1 LIAPIADLSAL
12 GGCDD
17 VRIKKLICIIGAS
30 PQVAGRFEAAGL
42 RLRSIEQNKQAF
54 HTNIYN
60 VQEWKGDD
68 QMGKLEGAVA
78 VVTGASRG
86 IGRAIAEE
94 LAHDGARVVVNYLK
108 RKEAALDLVAKLQQ
122 DGCEAV
128 AFQADVSDAAQA
140 ANLIQ
145 EAVNRFGRI
154 DVLVNNAGRNIDRT
168 MKNLSI
174 EDWDQVIQSD
184 LSSYFYT
191 VKAALPYFLQQK
203 SGTIINI
210 SSMNA
215 QVGSFGQTNYSAA
228 KAGVIGF
235 TKAAARELARSNVT
249 VNAICPGYV
258 ATDMYEAMP
267 EKVREAA
274 IAQVP
279 LGRPA
284 TPREIARTVRFIVSD
299 GDYYTGATFSINGGL
314 YMA

>member
-1 LIAPIADLSAL
+1 
-12 GGCDD
+12 
-17 VRIKKLICIIGAS
+17 
-30 PQVAGRFEAAGL
+30 
-42 RLRSIEQNKQAF
+42 
-54 HTNIYN
+54 
-60 VQEWKGDD
+60 
-68 QMGKLEGAVA
+68 MGKLEGAVV
-78 VVTGASRG
+78 VVTGSSRG

-94 LAHDGARVVVNYLK
+94 LAHDGARVVVNYFK
-108 RKEAALDLVAKLQQ
+108 SKEAAEDLVAKLRG

-140 ANLIQ
+140 AALVQ
-145 EAVNRFGRI
+145 EAANRFGRI

-174 EDWDQVIQSD
+174 EDWDNVIRSD

-191 VKAALPYFLQQK
+191 VKAALPYFLEQK
-203 SGTIINI
+203 SGKIINI

-228 KAGVIGF
+228 KAGVVGF
-235 TKAAARELARSNVT
+235 TKAAARELARFNVT

-267 EKVREAA
+267 EKAKEAA
-274 IAQVP
+274 VAQIP

-284 TPREIARTVRFIVSD
+284 TPYEIARTVRYIVLD

-314 YMA
+314 NMQ